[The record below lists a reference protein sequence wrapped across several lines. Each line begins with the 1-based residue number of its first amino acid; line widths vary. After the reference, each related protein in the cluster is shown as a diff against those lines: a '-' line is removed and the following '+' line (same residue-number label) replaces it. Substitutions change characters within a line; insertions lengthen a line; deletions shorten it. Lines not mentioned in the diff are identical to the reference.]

1 MEEVKNKNEFESF
14 FREPKIM
21 DATGKELTRE
31 ELIEFMKMRKEQL
44 EKLDQYDINDEMFKD
59 MPRQR

>member
-1 MEEVKNKNEFESF
+1 MEEVKNKNEFESIF
-14 FREPKIM
+14 GEPKIM